1 MPPPGLN
8 QDTIQ
13 HHSALVSHC
22 KRKCGNVE
30 DWNKLVVSQSLMLH
44 ILYYHVSSVAFH
56 SISPMC
62 LFVIKQSNIIHHEQ
76 HHLQPRNQQY
86 LDYDCVGSIVRLY
99 VATNCTDIVFI
110 IGGFTHDTLWDHVH
124 LLICCCFAFYVL
136 LTTIRSTS
144 TFFRKISTWGLKIFS
159 PIFAIQCKNWQIF
172 IDKCTEC
179 CKRIIFGISEI
190 VTFAISLQ
198 FFRVSLPLKR
208 N

>member
-8 QDTIQ
+8 HDTIQ

-86 LDYDCVGSIVRLY
+86 LDYDCVGSYCSTLCCDKLHWYSIYYWWVHSWYIVRPRPPLNLLLLCFLCAFNNY
-99 VATNCTDIVFI
+99 QIYI
-110 IGGFTHDTLWDHVH
+110 H
-124 LLICCCFAFYVL
+124 LLQENKHLGAENI
-136 LTTIRSTS
+136 
-144 TFFRKISTWGLKIFS
+144 
-159 PIFAIQCKNWQIF
+159 
-172 IDKCTEC
+172 
-179 CKRIIFGISEI
+179 
-190 VTFAISLQ
+190 
-198 FFRVSLPLKR
+198 
-208 N
+208 